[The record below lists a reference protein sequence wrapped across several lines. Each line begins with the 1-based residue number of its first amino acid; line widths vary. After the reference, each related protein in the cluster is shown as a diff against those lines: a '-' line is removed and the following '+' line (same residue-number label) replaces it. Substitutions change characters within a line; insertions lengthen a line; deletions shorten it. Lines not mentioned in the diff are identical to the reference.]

1 MRGFHI
7 PNAVSTQLART
18 HTALTTGAP
27 RVVGR
32 RWVPTRRKRVEAICT
47 CGVPDHFDG
56 RQLGV
61 MGVGRD
67 LKETAREKIFVVLVV
82 CLDGVLG

>member
-1 MRGFHI
+1 VAFPI
-7 PNAVSTQLART
+7 L
-18 HTALTTGAP
+18 
-27 RVVGR
+27 
-32 RWVPTRRKRVEAICT
+32 
-47 CGVPDHFDG
+47 FDG

-67 LKETAREKIFVVLVV
+67 SKETVREKIFVVLVV